1 MSTVTLQP
9 APVVTITKIP
19 EKKSI
24 SYKNLLL
31 GAALNMFET
40 STLGQPFEVMKTQMA
55 ANRGQPMLKGL
66 QAIYSRGGILG
77 FYQGLIPW
85 AWIEASTK
93 GAVLLFT
100 ASELEY
106 RAMAAGA
113 SPFLAGIIGGMGGGI
128 AQAYS
133 TMGFCTFMKTVE
145 VTRQKSAGTESTF
158 SIAAKIYKKE
168 GIRGMNKGVNAV
180 ALRQCTNWAS
190 RFGIARFAEDAI
202 VKFRHGE
209 KAQASGVDKMLASAA
224 AGALSCWNQPL
235 EVIRV
240 EMQSQLKGEGRPE
253 KPTISNI
260 SKYIYERNGLIGF
273 YRGVVPRIGLGIWQ
287 TLVMVALGDYF
298 RARLN

>member
-9 APVVTITKIP
+9 APVVRITKIP

-106 RAMAAGA
+106 RAVAAGA
-113 SPFLAGIIGGMGGGI
+113 SPFLAGIVGGMGGGI

-158 SIAAKIYKKE
+158 SIAAKIYKRE

-202 VKFRHGE
+202 VKLRHGE

-287 TLVMVALGDYF
+287 TLVMVALGDHF
-298 RARLN
+298 RDRLN

>member
-1 MSTVTLQP
+1 MSTSPLTKTNV
-9 APVVTITKIP
+9 PVL
-19 EKKSI
+19 EKKPI
-24 SYKNLLL
+24 SYQTLLL
-31 GAALNMFET
+31 GAGLNMFET

-55 ANRGQPMLKGL
+55 ANRGQSMADGLK
-66 QAIYSRGGILG
+66 AIYSRGGIFG

-100 ASELEY
+100 ASEIEY
-106 RAMAAGA
+106 RAAAAGA
-113 SPFLAGIIGGMGGGI
+113 SPFLVSMGGGI

-145 VTRQKSAGTESTF
+145 VTRQKSAGNESTF
-158 SIAAKIYKKE
+158 KIAGDIFKKE
-168 GIRGMNKGVNAV
+168 GIAGINKGVNAV

-190 RFGIARFAEDAI
+190 RFGIARFAQDAI
-202 VKFRHGE
+202 VKKRHGE
-209 KAQASGVDKMLASAA
+209 HGAADVIDKASASII

-240 EMQSQLKGEGRPE
+240 EMQSQLKTVGRPE
-253 KPTISNI
+253 KMGLWTTT
-260 SKYIYERNGLIGF
+260 KYIYSNNGIVGF
-273 YRGVVPRIGLGIWQ
+273 YRGLVPRIGLGIWQ

-298 RARLN
+298 RAKL

>member
-1 MSTVTLQP
+1 M
-9 APVVTITKIP
+9 AAIEATKITDSSAKKVL
-19 EKKSI
+19 EKKPI
-24 SYKNLLL
+24 SYQTLLL
-31 GAALNMFET
+31 GAGLNMFET

-55 ANRGQPMLKGL
+55 ANRGQPLLAGLK
-66 QAIYSRGGILG
+66 AIYSRGGILG

-100 ASELEY
+100 AAELEY
-106 RAMAAGA
+106 RSAAAGA

-158 SIAAKIYKKE
+158 KIASDIFKRE
-168 GIRGMNKGVNAV
+168 GIAGINKGVNAV

-190 RFGIARFAEDAI
+190 RFGIARFAQDAI
-202 VKFRHGE
+202 VKSRHGE
-209 KAQASGVDKMLASAA
+209 NGVADGVDKALASIF
-224 AGALSCWNQPL
+224 AGAASCWNQPL

-240 EMQSQLKGEGRPE
+240 EMQSQLKAPGRPE
-253 KPTISNI
+253 KMTLS
-260 SKYIYERNGLIGF
+260 SATKYIYANNGLGGF
-273 YRGVVPRIGLGIWQ
+273 YRGLAPRIALGIWYV
-287 TLVMVALGDYF
+287 LCLPS
-298 RARLN
+298 RK

>member
-1 MSTVTLQP
+1 MATLVKSN
-9 APVVTITKIP
+9 AVVL
-19 EKKSI
+19 EKKPI
-24 SYKNLLL
+24 SYQTLLL
-31 GAALNMFET
+31 GAGLNMFET

-55 ANRGQPMLKGL
+55 ANRGQPMMDGLK
-66 QAIYSRGGILG
+66 AIYSRGGIFG

-106 RAMAAGA
+106 RSSVAGA
-113 SPFLAGIIGGMGGGI
+113 SPFLAGMGGGI

-158 SIAAKIYKKE
+158 KIAGDIYRRE
-168 GIRGMNKGVNAV
+168 GIAGINKGVNAV

-190 RFGIARFAEDAI
+190 RFGIARYAQDAI
-202 VKFRHGE
+202 VKKRHGE
-209 KAQASGVDKMLASAA
+209 NGVADVMDKASASII

-240 EMQSQLKGEGRPE
+240 EMQSQLKTPGRPE
-253 KPTISNI
+253 NMSLLNTT
-260 SKYIYERNGLIGF
+260 KYIYSINGLSGF
-273 YRGVVPRIGLGIWQ
+273 YRGLAPRIGLGIWQ

-298 RARLN
+298 RAML

>member
-1 MSTVTLQP
+1 MSLDQKQVL
-9 APVVTITKIP
+9 
-19 EKKSI
+19 EKKPI
-24 SYKNLLL
+24 SYQTLLL
-31 GAALNMFET
+31 GAALNLFET
-40 STLGQPFEVMKTQMA
+40 SSLGQPFEVMKTQMA
-55 ANRGQPMLKGL
+55 ANRGQPLSEALK
-66 QAIYSRGGILG
+66 AIYARGGILG

-100 ASELEY
+100 AAELEY
-106 RAMAAGA
+106 RSSAAGA

-145 VTRQKSAGTESTF
+145 VTRSKAGGSESTF
-158 SIAAKIYKKE
+158 KIAAEIYKRE
-168 GIRGMNKGVNAV
+168 GFAGINKGVNAV

-190 RFGIARFAEDAI
+190 RFGIARYTQDAL
-202 VKFRHGE
+202 VQYRHGE
-209 KAQASGVDKMLASAA
+209 KGIADNIDKASASII

-240 EMQSQLKGEGRPE
+240 EMQSQLKAEGRPE
-253 KPTISNI
+253 KMNI
-260 SKYIYERNGLIGF
+260 ASATRYIYQNNGLGGF

-298 RARLN
+298 RAKLK